1 MNTVIEIKL
10 ECEEY
15 INFRNNSRKVEKSK
29 GIMAIQ
35 KTLFFWKLKKMYCSF
50 NIVITRCIFLY
61 KFYSFG
67 FTLSHFENSTLYIFI
82 EDLSWTLYYALLT
95 EVTSFLPHEV

>member
-35 KTLFFWKLKKMYCSF
+35 KTLFF
-50 NIVITRCIFLY
+50 
-61 KFYSFG
+61 
-67 FTLSHFENSTLYIFI
+67 EN
-82 EDLSWTLYYALLT
+82 
-95 EVTSFLPHEV
+95 